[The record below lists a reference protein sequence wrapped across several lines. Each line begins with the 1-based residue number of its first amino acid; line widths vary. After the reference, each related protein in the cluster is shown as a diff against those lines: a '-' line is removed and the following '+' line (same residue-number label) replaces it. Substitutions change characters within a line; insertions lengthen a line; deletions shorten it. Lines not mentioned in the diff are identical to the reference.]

1 MTSRSVWHIPRR
13 YMMKQYRIRY
23 TDRLGWL
30 EYSKIFL
37 DERAAIDRAEKCL
50 DDAQGMSIEVEQL
63 VGGKWVVV
71 W

>member
-1 MTSRSVWHIPRR
+1 
-13 YMMKQYRIRY
+13 MKQYRIRY

-30 EYSKIFL
+30 EYSKTFL
-37 DERAAIDRAEKCL
+37 DERAGIDRAEECL

-63 VGGKWVVV
+63 IGGKWIVA